1 VTVVKPGPLGPAA
14 ERLLAAV
21 AARGQ
26 RVVEGPGALG
36 PEDATVT
43 LAVSDGPFV
52 LDLLGLVRALGARR
66 FRVLVLS
73 RLGAHPDARAAT
85 LRRLWRLEE
94 HVRGGGAP
102 TLTLR
107 LAPLVGPTSPLW
119 RKLRARP
126 ALPTALARRPLHPVH
141 EADAV
146 ETLVRALDG
155 RAAWEG
161 WYEVAGVEAVTL
173 AELRERAAATR
184 GPREGGAWEPSLE
197 EMAEHRL
204 AESEP
209 WATWAGLAPTP
220 LSALA
225 GAGAA

>member
-14 ERLLAAV
+14 ERLLGAA

-26 RVVEGPGALG
+26 RVVEGPAALD
-36 PEDATVT
+36 PDDAAVT

-52 LDLLGLVRALGARR
+52 LDLLGLVRALGGRR

-107 LAPLVGPTSPLW
+107 LAPLVGPASPLW
-119 RKLRARP
+119 RKLRGRP
-126 ALPTALARRPLHPVH
+126 AIPGPIANRPLHPVH
-141 EADAV
+141 ESDAV
-146 ETLVRALDG
+146 ETLVRALEG
-155 RAAWEG
+155 RAAWDG
-161 WYEVAGVEAVTL
+161 WYEVAGAEAVTL
-173 AELRERAAATR
+173 TELRDRAAATP
-184 GPREGGAWEPSLE
+184 GPREGGAWEPELE

-209 WATWAGLAPTP
+209 WVTWAGIVPTP
-220 LSALA
+220 IDTLVRA
-225 GAGAA
+225 GSM